1 MWAVLL
7 VFFLD
12 DDVFHEISFEFF
24 ESFGIEGSLLEAVFA
39 VIAVL
44 GVKRGTCGVF
54 FWLILFLQ
62 LRK

>member
-44 GVKRGTCGVF
+44 ALHGLAGYFDYYYMFV
-54 FWLILFLQ
+54 
-62 LRK
+62 